1 MYACMHVCC
10 TASVCMSVLCVC
22 ALNTLPVFV
31 HMLVKTNPALND
43 RGSVKFLCSN
53 GGHGL
58 SEDLGTVPRNFSL
71 GFSFD
76 SVGPCTNPE

>member
-1 MYACMHVCC
+1 MYACMLYGVCL
-10 TASVCMSVLCVC
+10 SVLCVC

-31 HMLVKTNPALND
+31 HMLVKTIPALND

-58 SEDLGTVPRNFSL
+58 RRIWVGPTRNFL
-71 GFSFD
+71 WVFLLTR
-76 SVGPCTNPE
+76 VGPCTNPE